1 MKENVYTGI
10 LADCASSKPKTL
22 VDFPGH
28 PKLSGGLVDYL
39 AKARGIIFVIDA
51 ATLARNLRNV
61 TDYLYGI
68 LAEPIVRKQKTP
80 ILIVCNK
87 TDLVTALKEAKAKIL
102 LEDEIA
108 RLRTTRSAAHDAV
121 GGDVQEDSYLGFE
134 GEDFKFDHLENPIE
148 FASCSVVNDNI
159 EAVTEW
165 IG

>member
-28 PKLSGGLVDYL
+28 PRLSGGLVDYL

-134 GEDFKFDHLENPIE
+134 GDDFKFDHLENPIE